1 LAGHSLL
8 ANLLARKGGAVF
20 SIAMATYNGEKYLSE
35 QLRSLAEQTE
45 LPDELV
51 ICDDESNDSTAR
63 VVGLF
68 AATAPFPV
76 RFIRNEQRLGYYEN
90 FMKAAGLCTSEYIAF
105 CDQDDVW
112 LSEKLAVAHRYI
124 RDTGC
129 TLFQHGF
136 RLIDAAGNSI
146 QGQSDHWGIEGFGR
160 WGIARG
166 MTQVFERSMLS
177 FAPLRAISIDHFT
190 GTQVMTH
197 DQWILF
203 INSLMGKVVTA
214 QDVLVHYRQHGQNV
228 MGYNKNLELRSNLAG
243 TFQINASR
251 WMGKPEAYRRK
262 RAYLMTML
270 GRMAAGARSRSAI
283 IDSLKRVSP
292 NEKLVFLEE
301 DLAYYKKYEKYNED
315 RLFIYA
321 TSSKLERLNK
331 VLSMYFRRS
340 YQARGSRGVMDSA
353 LDVLYG
359 VMG

>member
-1 LAGHSLL
+1 MSPEVICLPS
-8 ANLLARKGGAVF
+8 KGGAVF
-20 SIAMATYNGEKYLSE
+20 SIAMATYNGEKYLGE
-35 QLRSLAEQTE
+35 QLRSLAEQTV

-51 ICDDESNDSTAR
+51 ICDDQSSDSTAG
-63 VVGLF
+63 VVESF
-68 AATAPFPV
+68 AATSPFPV

-112 LSEKLAVAHRYI
+112 LSEKLAVAQRYI

-136 RLIDAAGNSI
+136 RLIDAAGNPI
-146 QGQSDHWGIEGFGR
+146 QGQADHWGLEGAGR
-160 WGIARG
+160 WGMTRG
-166 MTQVFERSMLS
+166 MTQVFKRSVLSS
-177 FAPLRAISIDHFT
+177 FATLRVISVDHCT
-190 GTQVMTH
+190 GTGVMTH

-214 QDVLVHYRQHGQNV
+214 PDILVHYRQHGQNAI
-228 MGYNKNLELRSNLAG
+228 GYKNLELRSNLAG

-251 WMGKPEAYRRK
+251 WMGKPEAYRKK
-262 RAYLMTML
+262 RAYLMEWAD
-270 GRMAAGARSRSAI
+270 RMAAGARSRAAI

-292 NEKLVFLEE
+292 TEKLALLEE
-301 DLAYYKKYEKYNED
+301 DFAYYKQFERYSED
-315 RLFIYA
+315 RLFVYT

-331 VLSMYFRRS
+331 VLSMYSRRS
-340 YQARGSRGVMDSA
+340 YQARGLRGVMDSA

-359 VMG
+359 VMA